1 MVVWATLPGRL
12 GKESCKL
19 GISAWLVGQFSKY
32 ISKNHCFTLKKE
44 DAAHCTYG
52 SVSQ

>member
-19 GISAWLVGQFSKY
+19 GISAWLVGHFPSTSIKT
-32 ISKNHCFTLKKE
+32 IILL
-44 DAAHCTYG
+44 
-52 SVSQ
+52 